1 MELIK
6 VNNLSFSYGDKEIL
20 SEVSFQINKGEI
32 LGIIG
37 PNGSGKTTLL
47 SVLSGFF
54 TNIQGKVFFQGK
66 SVKEYK
72 KIELARSFAFLEQ
85 EGTPHLSFTV
95 EEIVSMGTYPWQKQ
109 LVKYSGGYLEI
120 VDSALKTL
128 EMEDLR
134 NVPLY
139 KLSGGERQ
147 LVALARAMVQQPQV
161 IFLDEPTNYLDI
173 RHQVLFM
180 QNIKNWQREKELTV
194 IMVLHDLN
202 LASQYCEKLLLLNNG
217 RQEIF
222 GDTELVLNQ
231 ASLEKVYKT
240 ELITIKHPVNNKTQI
255 LLP

>member
-6 VNNLSFSYGDKEIL
+6 VNNLSFSYGNKEIL
-20 SEVSFQINKGEI
+20 SNLSFQINKGEI

-47 SVLSGFF
+47 STISGFLTDIEGEVVF
-54 TNIQGKVFFQGK
+54 RGKN
-66 SVKEYK
+66 VKEYK
-72 KIELARSFAFLEQ
+72 KMELARSFAFLEQ

-109 LVKYSGGYLEI
+109 LVKDSHVYLDI
-120 VDSALKTL
+120 VDDALNTL
-128 EMEDLR
+128 EMDNLR
-134 NVPLY
+134 SVPLY

-180 QNIKNWQREKELTV
+180 QHIKNWQREKQLTV

-202 LASQYCEKLLLLNNG
+202 LAAQYCD
-217 RQEIF
+217 R
-222 GDTELVLNQ
+222 LVLINQ
-231 ASLEKVYKT
+231 GKIETIGTVNEVIKEDTIRKVYNTKAIVI
-240 ELITIKHPVNNKTQI
+240 EHPIYKKPQI
-255 LLP
+255 LI

>member
-6 VNNLSFSYGDKEIL
+6 VNNLSFSYGNKEIL
-20 SEVSFQINKGEI
+20 SNLSFQINKGEI

-47 SVLSGFF
+47 SVISGFY
-54 TNIQGKVFFQGK
+54 TDIQGEVLFQGK

-109 LVKYSGGYLEI
+109 LVKDSREYLDT
-120 VDSALKTL
+120 VDHVLKTL
-128 EMEDLR
+128 EMANLR

-173 RHQVLFM
+173 RHQILFM
-180 QNIKNWQREKELTV
+180 QHIKNWQEEKQLTV
-194 IMVLHDLN
+194 VIVLHDLN
-202 LASQYCEKLLLLNNG
+202 LAARYCERLLLLNNG
-217 RQEIF
+217 KQELI
-222 GDTELVLNQ
+222 GDPEQVLNQ
-231 ASLEKVYKT
+231 SNIEKVYRT
-240 ELITIKHPVNNKTQI
+240 GLVTIKHPINNKTQI
-255 LLP
+255 LIP

>member
-1 MELIK
+1 MEIIE

-20 SEVSFQINKGEI
+20 SELSFQINKGEI

-54 TNIQGKVFFQGK
+54 TNIQGEVLFQGK
-66 SVKEYK
+66 NVKEYK
-72 KIELARSFAFLEQ
+72 KIDLARSFAFLEQ

-95 EEIVSMGTYPWQKQ
+95 EEIVLMGTYPWQKQ
-109 LVKYSGGYLEI
+109 LLKDSRGYLEI

-128 EMEDLR
+128 EIGDLR

-161 IFLDEPTNYLDI
+161 IFLDEPTNFLDI

-180 QNIKNWQREKELTV
+180 QHIKNWQEEKQLTV

-202 LASQYCEKLLLLNNG
+202 LAAQYCDRLVLLNKG
-217 RQEIF
+217 KIEAVGKADEVIKESYISKAYS
-222 GDTELVLNQ
+222 TEVIVI
-231 ASLEKVYKT
+231 EHPIYK
-240 ELITIKHPVNNKTQI
+240 KPQI
-255 LLP
+255 LI

>member
-66 SVKEYK
+66 NVKEYK

-109 LVKYSGGYLEI
+109 LVKDSGDNLEI

-180 QNIKNWQREKELTV
+180 QHIKNWQREKKLTV

-217 RQEIF
+217 RQEMF